1 MCSYGITP
9 SVFTEGI
16 ITETHTRTFFN
27 YTYIFYHMHDISTIE
42 NASFISIYINQISI
56 SKFSYYDDFL
66 HPHLGKCPD
75 GFHIFCAF
83 ADEFIH
89 QYRIIPAIELVAAA
103 FQTTGKVIA
112 HFS

>member
-1 MCSYGITP
+1 
-9 SVFTEGI
+9 
-16 ITETHTRTFFN
+16 
-27 YTYIFYHMHDISTIE
+27 MHDISTIE
-42 NASFISIYINQISI
+42 NAPFISIYINQISI

-112 HFS
+112 HFFMKNMLP